1 MKSANFNYSNCA
13 KKLKNEIDL
22 SLSNKNTFNSK
33 IVNLKK
39 NKSEILGIKKKLSS
53 INPRS
58 DENDEKN
65 KEYKNMIRK
74 IKKEEDNINKKR
86 KKIFV
91 SKIKQQQDNNFEKE
105 IKKETKYR
113 MIYPIIILIIPL
125 IYSVYRHYSSDFY

>member
-1 MKSANFNYSNCA
+1 M
-13 KKLKNEIDL
+13 
-22 SLSNKNTFNSK
+22 
-33 IVNLKK
+33 
-39 NKSEILGIKKKLSS
+39 GIKKKLSS

-74 IKKEEDNINKKR
+74 IKKEEDDINKKR
-86 KKIFV
+86 KKIYV